1 MRIKGVMQKKKFR
14 KKGVKE
20 CPHFVLNGKMRHKTI
35 LHV

>member
-1 MRIKGVMQKKKFR
+1 MRIKGVMPKKFR